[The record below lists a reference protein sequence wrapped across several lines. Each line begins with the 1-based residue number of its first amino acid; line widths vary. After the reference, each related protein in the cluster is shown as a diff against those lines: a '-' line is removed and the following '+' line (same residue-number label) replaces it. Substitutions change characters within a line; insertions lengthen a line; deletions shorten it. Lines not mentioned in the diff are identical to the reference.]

1 MMTRKLFLT
10 ICALAFA
17 CQMRA
22 TVSLPPLFGD
32 GMVLQQQTQTKIW
45 GNADAGAKVSLTT
58 GWDNKLYTCTA
69 APNGGWMLRI
79 STPAAGGPY
88 TITID
93 DGEKLTINNVLV
105 GEVWICSGQS
115 NMEMPI
121 KGYPNQPVEG
131 ASDIIMDAADYN
143 VRAFT
148 VYRAIADSPSST
160 CQGKWVNA
168 DYANVPS
175 ISATAY
181 LFARRLQKTLKVP
194 VGIIVSAW
202 GGSSILGWMD
212 RTTVERVLSEQE
224 KAEVLKVCGTPKDQ
238 PSVLYNGMIAPLA
251 GYAAKGFIWYQGEAN
266 ILNNKFYGKML
277 KGMILGWRA
286 AWGDRGVMPFY
297 AVEIAPYRYGR
308 GCELNYDRAL
318 LVENALRALKST
330 PNSAMVP
337 TGDIGESV
345 VIHPARKKEVGD
357 RLAMLAL
364 KNQYFYS
371 ALDCDP
377 PTVKNIEYKDGAAY
391 VYTVGSDIA
400 STGLLSGFEIAGKD
414 QCYYPAKALVD
425 RRAGYI
431 KVSSPDVLEPVAVR
445 YGFHNYINQ
454 NWKSWMGIPAFP
466 FRTDNWDYIRQ

>member
-1 MMTRKLFLT
+1 MIRKIFLLLSAL
-10 ICALAFA
+10 ALAFQLNA
-17 CQMRA
+17 A
-22 TVSLPPLFGD
+22 VTLSPLFGD

-58 GWDNKLYTCTA
+58 SWDNKLYTCTA
-69 APNGGWMLRI
+69 APNGGWMMKI
-79 STPAAGGPY
+79 ATPAAGGPY

-93 DGEKLTINNVLV
+93 DGEKLTISDVLV

-115 NMEMPI
+115 NMEMTI

-131 ASDIIMDAADYN
+131 ASDIILDAVDYN

-148 VYRAIADSPSST
+148 LHRAALDSPSSV
-160 CQGKWVNA
+160 CVGKWVDA
-168 DYANVPS
+168 DYANVPA

-202 GGSSILGWMD
+202 GGSSILAWMD
-212 RTTVERVLSEQE
+212 QSTVAKTVSEQE
-224 KAEVLKVCGTPKDQ
+224 KAEVLKVCGTFKDQ
-238 PSVLYNGMIAPLA
+238 PSALYNGMIAPLV

-266 ILNNKFYGKML
+266 VLNNKFYGKML
-277 KGMILGWRA
+277 KGMILGWRS

-308 GCELNYDRAL
+308 GCEANYERVL
-318 LVENALRALKST
+318 LVEGALRALKST
-330 PNSAMVP
+330 PNCAMVP
-337 TGDIGESV
+337 TGDVGESV
-345 VIHPARKKEVGD
+345 VIHPAKKKEVGD

-364 KNQYFYS
+364 KNQYFYR

-377 PTVKNIEYKDGAAY
+377 PAVKNIEYKDGAAY
-391 VYTVGSDIA
+391 VYTVGTDIA
-400 STGLLSGFEIAGKD
+400 STGLLQGFEVAGKD

-431 KVSSPDVLEPVAVR
+431 MVSSPDVQEPVAIR

-466 FRTDNWDYIRQ
+466 FRTDNWDYIHQ